1 MLACAAWIAFLLA
14 GGANADAGAEIAASC
29 AACHGTD
36 GRSRGAIPPLAG
48 RDAKDTARAMRE
60 FRDGSRPA
68 TIMQQIAR
76 GYTDADIE
84 AAAVYFA
91 AQKTP

>member
-1 MLACAAWIAFLLA
+1 MLACAAWIAVTLA
-14 GGANADAGAEIAASC
+14 GGAHADAGAEIAASC

-48 RDAKDTARAMRE
+48 RDAKEMARAMRE
-60 FRDGSRPA
+60 FRDGSRSA

-76 GYTDADIE
+76 GYTDAEIE
-84 AAAVYFA
+84 SAAAYFA